1 LIYSYP
7 RKQED
12 VGSKPLFSRRLAF
25 AHCVFFRFKVSLEA
39 TPPNADDVIMIRSP
53 MNKTSSVTFKLT
65 NIAKRAAPFKA
76 YFTPESDSE
85 FTVIPKTG
93 LLSKHGQ

>member
-1 LIYSYP
+1 LS
-7 RKQED
+7 
-12 VGSKPLFSRRLAF
+12 
-25 AHCVFFRFKVSLEA
+25 RFKVSLEA
-39 TPPNADDVIMIRSP
+39 TPPNADDVINIRSL

-65 NIAKRAAPFKA
+65 NIAKRSAPYEA

-85 FTVIPKTG
+85 FTVMPKSG